1 MAETFNGTA
10 ALAQAVGATLGPT
23 EWFTID
29 QGRID
34 AFADATLDHQW
45 IHVDP
50 AAAADGPF
58 GTTIAHG
65 YLTMSLVNH
74 FLPQLMEVQN
84 VSMGINYGVNKVR
97 FPSPVPV
104 DSRIR
109 ATGTIAEVT
118 DVAGGVQAVVAVTVE
133 IEDVAKPAAI
143 VETVSRFID

>member
-10 ALAQAVGATLGPT
+10 ALPESVGMSLGPT
-23 EWFTID
+23 EWFAID
-29 QGRID
+29 QSRID

-50 AAAADGPF
+50 AAAAEGPF

-74 FLPQLMEVQN
+74 FLPQLIEVQN

-104 DSRIR
+104 DSEIR
-109 ATGTIAEVT
+109 ANGTIAEVT
-118 DVAGGVQAVVAVTVE
+118 EVAGGVQVVVAVV
-133 IEDVAKPAAI
+133 IEVKGAEKPAAI

>member
-10 ALAQAVGATLGPT
+10 ALNEAEGATLGPT

-74 FLPQLMEVQN
+74 FLPQLLEVQN
-84 VSMGINYGVNKVR
+84 ISMGINYGVNKVR

-104 DSRIR
+104 DSQIR
-109 ATGTIAEVT
+109 ATGTVSEVT
-118 DVAGGVQAVVAVTVE
+118 EVAGGVQAVVTVVIE
-133 IEDVAKPAAI
+133 IEGAPKPAAI
-143 VETVSRFID
+143 VETVSRFLD